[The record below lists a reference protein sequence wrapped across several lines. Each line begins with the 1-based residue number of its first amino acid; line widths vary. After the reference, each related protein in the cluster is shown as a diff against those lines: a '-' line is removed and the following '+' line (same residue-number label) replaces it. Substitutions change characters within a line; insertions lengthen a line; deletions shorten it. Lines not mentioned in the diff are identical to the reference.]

1 MRRRLIWLGTF
12 ISLVFL
18 YIALQGIDF
27 QEFLRDL
34 QQANPLWLVP
44 GVGVYFLT
52 VGVRAW
58 RWSVLLS
65 PLKPIPARRIFP
77 LVVIGYMGNNIY
89 PARIGELLRAY
100 LLRRN
105 EGVPIPSSLAT
116 VLIERVMDGLTMLG
130 FVLIGLSATP
140 LLQADPRAGQ
150 ALLLAG
156 GVFVATSGAFLWL
169 AFVPGQVNRLAHRT
183 LGRWLPPRLRD
194 PLLGIVERFVQGAG
208 GLRSRAGLAKAIFAT
223 LVIWLLETLKYAC
236 VALAFDLFLP
246 FNGLMLVNGLSN
258 LFTVIPGAPGAV
270 GTFDAGAIL
279 GMRAL
284 GVGESLSAAYVL
296 VLHVT
301 LWLPVTTLGLVL
313 MLREGLRWSDL
324 RRVEALPAAP
334 QTPAK

>member
-1 MRRRLIWLGTF
+1 MRRRLVGLG
-12 ISLVFL
+12 IVVSLVFL
-18 YIALQGIDF
+18 YIALRGIDF
-27 QEFLRDL
+27 DEFLRDL
-34 QQANPLWLVP
+34 RQANLIWLLP
-44 GVGVYFLT
+44 GIGAYFLA

-58 RWSVLLS
+58 RWSILLF
-65 PLKPIPARRIFP
+65 PLKAIPAQRTFP
-77 LVVIGYMGNNIY
+77 MVVIGYMGNNIY

-105 EGVPIPSSLAT
+105 EGVPIPSSLTT

-130 FVLIGLSATP
+130 FVLIGLPATP
-140 LLQADPRAGQ
+140 VLQADPRAGQ
-150 ALLLAG
+150 ALLLAA
-156 GVFVATSGAFLWL
+156 GVFAVASGALLWL
-169 AFVPGQVNRLAHRT
+169 AFAPEQANRLAQRT
-183 LGRWLPPRLRD
+183 LGSWLPLRLRGL
-194 PLLGIVERFVQGAG
+194 LLGVIERFVQGAG
-208 GLRSRAGLAKAIFAT
+208 GMRSRTGLVKATIAT

-258 LFTVIPGAPGAV
+258 LFTIIPGAPGAV
-270 GTFDAGAIL
+270 GTFDAGGIL

-301 LWLPVTTLGLVL
+301 LWLPVTALGLLL

-324 RRVEALPAAP
+324 RRVEAMPSAP
-334 QTPAK
+334 Q

>member
-1 MRRRLIWLGTF
+1 MRRRLVGLGIV

-18 YIALQGIDF
+18 YIALRGIDF
-27 QEFLRDL
+27 DEFLRDL
-34 QQANPLWLVP
+34 RQANLIWLLP
-44 GVGVYFLT
+44 GIGAYFLT

-58 RWSVLLS
+58 RWSALLL
-65 PLKPIPARRIFP
+65 PLKAIPAQRIFP

-130 FVLIGLSATP
+130 FVLIGLPATP
-140 LLQADPRAGQ
+140 VLQADPRAGQ
-150 ALLLAG
+150 ALLLAA
-156 GVFVATSGAFLWL
+156 GVFAVASSAILWMAF
-169 AFVPGQVNRLAHRT
+169 APEQANRLAQRT
-183 LGRWLPPRLRD
+183 LGPWLPLRLRGL
-194 PLLGIVERFVQGAG
+194 LLGVIERFVQGAG
-208 GLRSRAGLAKAIFAT
+208 GMRSRTGLVKATIAT
-223 LVIWLLETLKYAC
+223 VVIWLLETLKYAC

-258 LFTVIPGAPGAV
+258 LFTIIPGAPGAV
-270 GTFDAGAIL
+270 GTFDAGGIL

-301 LWLPVTTLGLVL
+301 LWLPVTALGLLL

-324 RRVEALPAAP
+324 RRVEAMPAAP
-334 QTPAK
+334 Q

>member
-1 MRRRLIWLGTF
+1 MRRRLVWLGIA
-12 ISLVFL
+12 ISLAFL

-27 QEFLRDL
+27 AEFLRDL
-34 QQANPLWLVP
+34 QQANLFWLIP
-44 GVGVYFLT
+44 GVGAYFLT
-52 VGVRAW
+52 VSVRAW

-65 PLKPIPARRIFP
+65 PLKLIPAERIFP

-130 FVLIGLSATP
+130 FVLVGLPATP
-140 LLQADPRAGQ
+140 ILQADPRAGQ

-156 GVFVATSGAFLWL
+156 LLFVGTSGAFLWL
-169 AFVPGQVNRLAHRT
+169 AFAPQRANWLAQHT
-183 LGRWLPPRLRD
+183 LGRVLPARLRG
-194 PLLGIVERFVQGAG
+194 PLLGALERFVQGAG
-208 GLRSRAGLAKAIFAT
+208 GLRSQAGLAKALGAT
-223 LVIWLLETLKYAC
+223 LIIWLLETLKYAC

-270 GTFDAGAIL
+270 GTFDAGGIL

-284 GVGESLSAAYVL
+284 GVSESLSAAYVL

-301 LWLPVTTLGLVL
+301 LWLPVTVLGLLL

-324 RRVEALPAAP
+324 RRVEGLPASSR
-334 QTPAK
+334 